1 MAEHERVEA
10 DSRVEA
16 DHEGV
21 HERRNRQG
29 VGSLVDDLVAAFVT
43 DVAGPFAV
51 PARRVRLGVTQH
63 HVVHGADPGRIKGC
77 IVLVAHGQDVAQCL
91 PITLNFEEG
100 PLVRAGAAP
109 DDLHHHLVVEA
120 A

>member
-16 DHEGV
+16 DHEGA
-21 HERRNRQG
+21 HEPRNRQG
-29 VGSLVDDLVAAFVT
+29 VGSLVDDLVAAFVA
-43 DVAGPFAV
+43 DVDRPLAI
-51 PARRVRLGVTQH
+51 PARRLRLVVTQH

-100 PLVRAGAAP
+100 PPRPRRAAP
-109 DDLHHHLVVEA
+109 DDLHHHLVIEA